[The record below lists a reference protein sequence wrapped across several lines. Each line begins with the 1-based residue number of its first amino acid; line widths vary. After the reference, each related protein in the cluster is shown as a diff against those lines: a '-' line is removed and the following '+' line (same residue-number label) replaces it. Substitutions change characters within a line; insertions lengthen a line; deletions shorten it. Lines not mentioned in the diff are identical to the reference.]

1 MIYAIISTVLDSI
14 WTNIWKK
21 ALNFNMAKEPFSM
34 LAYSSLFFMLIVL
47 YFLWKLQLNNLGIYE
62 VFLILIIFIIWYF
75 RWFLL
80 QYVYKNDKIS
90 KILPYQNISKILTI
104 IIGFFIFADT
114 SIITL
119 FIAIFTALIIFIF
132 SFDFKKIYIPKT
144 IKTFWIAEI
153 MYSVNILLLGVIL
166 TKITNISYFV
176 YSYIVWLTII
186 WIIVILKKQLN
197 EFIKVDKKFYI
208 YRLSASHIW
217 WVSYI
222 LSLLVMQELWVIM
235 SILISYIWL
244 WSTLLF
250 SFLIFKDKPSKKDLL
265 LLILV
270 SILITVWFYYK

>member
-21 ALNFNMAKEPFSM
+21 ALSFNMAKEPFSL
-34 LAYSSLFFMLIVL
+34 LAYTSLFFMLIVL
-47 YFLWKLQLNNLGIYE
+47 FFLWKLQLDNLGLYE
-62 VFLILIIFIIWYF
+62 IFLILLIFTIWYF

-104 IIGFFIFADT
+104 IIWFFLFSDT
-114 SIITL
+114 SITTL
-119 FIAIFTALIIFIF
+119 IIAIFTALLIFIF

-144 IKTFWIAEI
+144 IKTYAIAEV
-153 MYSVNILLLGVIL
+153 MYSANILLLGVIL
-166 TKITNISYFV
+166 SKITNISYFI
-176 YSYIVWLTII
+176 YSYVVWIIII

-197 EFIKVDKKFYI
+197 EFIKVEKKFYL
-208 YRLSASHIW
+208 YRMSACHIW
-217 WVSYI
+217 WTSYI

-235 SILISYIWL
+235 SILVSYIWL

-250 SFLIFKDKPSKKDLL
+250 SFLMFRDKPSKKDLFL
-265 LLILV
+265 LTLV
-270 SILITVWFYYK
+270 SIFITLWFYFK